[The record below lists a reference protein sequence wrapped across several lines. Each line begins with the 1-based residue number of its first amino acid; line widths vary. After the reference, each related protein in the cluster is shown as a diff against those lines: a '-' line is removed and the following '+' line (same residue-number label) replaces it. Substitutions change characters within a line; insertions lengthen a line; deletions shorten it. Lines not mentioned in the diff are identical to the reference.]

1 MLCRMFSI
9 LPINLQLETQLI
21 LLLAVTT
28 AATAAAAA
36 SELLHRSNSAIISDR
51 QLTDIDHGVGHHDLH
66 RRSPAKFKGLGFFEG
81 FAVAKKGFAKASDVC
96 DSPKRGLESYTTLI
110 PGWERPGRFRPRQE
124 GRKGGDGAVHG

>member
-36 SELLHRSNSAIISDR
+36 SELLHRSNSDQ
-51 QLTDIDHGVGHHDLH
+51 QLTDIDHGDGHDLH
-66 RRSPAKFKGLGFFEG
+66 KRAPAKFKGLGFFEG